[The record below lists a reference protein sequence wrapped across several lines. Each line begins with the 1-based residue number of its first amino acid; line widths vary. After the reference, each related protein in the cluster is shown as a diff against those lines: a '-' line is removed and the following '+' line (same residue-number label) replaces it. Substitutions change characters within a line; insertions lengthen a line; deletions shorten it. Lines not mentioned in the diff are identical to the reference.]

1 MLSIILLRV
10 IIKNY
15 EYTTDCTTGF
25 PGKKHQG
32 WAYRQHSSQSLVNR
46 IRCLCAVLGSCR
58 VNDLAYLGLKPCG
71 QIHSV
76 ISVPWPRVS
85 TSRLPAKEKN
95 HLQRTRKCLSPTR
108 GIWVITRDFLLSRF
122 WTLKTNNVVR
132 PSIRHCS
139 FITGISG
146 GLFKRPF
153 PHPVRPKG
161 VAFLRWPQKTFTPD
175 SGEGVNQMN
184 IIKMSWLSAYAFSFA
199 FWSAAVWITL

>member
-71 QIHSV
+71 QIHSA
-76 ISVPWPRVS
+76 INVPWPRVS
-85 TSRLPAKEKN
+85 TRRSPVKEKN
-95 HLQRTRKCLSPTR
+95 PLQRTKKCLSPIR
-108 GIWVITRDFLLSRF
+108 GIWVITSDFLLSHF

-132 PSIRHCS
+132 PFLRHCS
-139 FITGISG
+139 FKTGISG
-146 GLFKRPF
+146 GRLNALHHILYDQRVSP
-153 PHPVRPKG
+153 
-161 VAFLRWPQKTFTPD
+161 L
-175 SGEGVNQMN
+175 
-184 IIKMSWLSAYAFSFA
+184 
-199 FWSAAVWITL
+199 

>member
-32 WAYRQHSSQSLVNR
+32 WAYWQYPSQCLVNR
-46 IRCLCAVLGSCR
+46 IRCLCAVLGSCS

-71 QIHSV
+71 HIHSV
-76 ISVPWPRVS
+76 INVLWPRVS
-85 TSRLPAKEKN
+85 TSQYPVKEKKP
-95 HLQRTRKCLSPTR
+95 LQRTKKCLSPSH
-108 GIWVITRDFLLSRF
+108 GIWVIISDCLLSRF

-139 FITGISG
+139 FITGVSG
-146 GLFKRPF
+146 GLLNAPF
-153 PHPVRPKG
+153 HI
-161 VAFLRWPQKTFTPD
+161 L
-175 SGEGVNQMN
+175 
-184 IIKMSWLSAYAFSFA
+184 
-199 FWSAAVWITL
+199 

>member
-32 WAYRQHSSQSLVNR
+32 WAYRQHSSQRLVNR
-46 IRCLCAVLGSCR
+46 IRCLCAVLGSR
-58 VNDLAYLGLKPCG
+58 SVNDLAYLGLKPCG
-71 QIHSV
+71 QIHSA
-76 ISVPWPRVS
+76 INVPWARVS
-85 TSRLPAKEKN
+85 TSLLPVRQKKR
-95 HLQRTRKCLSPTR
+95 LQRTRKCLSPSH

-122 WTLKTNNVVR
+122 WTLKTNNVFIPPVTN
-132 PSIRHCS
+132 CS

-146 GLFKRPF
+146 GLFKCPF

-161 VAFLRWPQKTFTPD
+161 VT
-175 SGEGVNQMN
+175 S
-184 IIKMSWLSAYAFSFA
+184 
-199 FWSAAVWITL
+199 

>member
-71 QIHSV
+71 QIHSA
-76 ISVPWPRVS
+76 INVPWPRVS
-85 TSRLPAKEKN
+85 TRRSPVKEKN
-95 HLQRTRKCLSPTR
+95 PLQRTKKCLSPIH

-132 PSIRHCS
+132 PFLRHCS
-139 FITGISG
+139 FKTGISG
-146 GLFKRPF
+146 GPINALTTSCTTKGCRLF
-153 PHPVRPKG
+153 
-161 VAFLRWPQKTFTPD
+161 L
-175 SGEGVNQMN
+175 
-184 IIKMSWLSAYAFSFA
+184 
-199 FWSAAVWITL
+199 